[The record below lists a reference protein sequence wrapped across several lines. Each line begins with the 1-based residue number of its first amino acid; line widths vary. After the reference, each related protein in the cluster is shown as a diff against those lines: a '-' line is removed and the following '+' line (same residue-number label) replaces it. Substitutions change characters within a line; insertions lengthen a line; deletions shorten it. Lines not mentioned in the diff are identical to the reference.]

1 MKTLQHDRQ
10 ARTGGYT
17 LLEMAIVVT
26 LLGMV
31 VGATFTIGMSS
42 DKTYRTGTTAAH
54 LEAQADMA
62 VGRIVSDLRIAR
74 RTSLAPDPAPGAG
87 AESVEYVQPSGI
99 TTGVVQWT
107 QPRRLAFEYEP
118 GELDDGIDNN
128 RNGLVDE
135 GQVVLRENF
144 GVAGERRHVI
154 THWVRELAVGEIA
167 NGADDNG
174 NGLVD
179 ESGFLVERFG
189 ETLVVRLTLEQKDGE
204 GRLRTRTSRTS
215 ARMRN

>member
-1 MKTLQHDRQ
+1 MKPLKDNRWGR
-10 ARTGGYT
+10 AGGYT
-17 LLEMAIVVT
+17 LLEMSIVLV

-31 VGATFTIGMSS
+31 LGATFTVGMSS

-74 RTSLAPDPAPGAG
+74 RDSLAPDPAPGSG
-87 AESVEYVQPSGI
+87 GESVEYVQPVGI
-99 TTGVVQWT
+99 TNGVVQWSP
-107 QPRRLAFEYEP
+107 PRRLAFEYET
-118 GELDDGIDNN
+118 GEIDDGLDNN

-135 GQVVLRENF
+135 GQVVLREDF
-144 GVAGERRHVI
+144 GGANERRHVI
-154 THWVRELAVGEIA
+154 TRWVRELAAGETA

-179 ESGFLVERFG
+179 EPGFLVERFD
-189 ETLVVRLTLEQKDGE
+189 ETLVVRLTLEQRDGE
-204 GRLRTRTSRTS
+204 GRLRNRTSRTS